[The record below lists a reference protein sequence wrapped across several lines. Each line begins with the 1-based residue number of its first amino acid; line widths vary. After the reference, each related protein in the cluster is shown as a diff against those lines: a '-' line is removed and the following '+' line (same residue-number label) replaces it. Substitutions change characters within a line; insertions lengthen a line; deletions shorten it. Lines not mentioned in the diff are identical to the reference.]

1 MLGWSKLLN
10 TCQLD
15 RATTL
20 RAMETI
26 ERNARAQAQLI
37 GDLLDV
43 SRIIQGKFRLDVRP
57 LELKGLVEAA
67 IETVR
72 PAADAKEIRIQA
84 VLDPAAGPVA
94 GDSNRLQQVI
104 WNLLSNA
111 IKFTPKGGRVH
122 IRLERINSH
131 IEIIITDTGQGIPPE
146 FLPYVFDRFRQADS
160 SI

>member
-1 MLGWSKLLN
+1 
-10 TCQLD
+10 
-15 RATTL
+15 
-20 RAMETI
+20 METI

-111 IKFTPKGGRVH
+111 IKFTPKGDRVH